1 MMINYVQ
8 GNIFNSQVQTIV
20 NPVNCVGVMGSGL
33 ALEFK
38 KRYHKM
44 YYSYKMA
51 CNKELFA
58 IGKLMLCDES
68 DYRILL
74 FPTKT
79 GWREP
84 SKIEYIESG
93 LKKFV
98 ETYESKNITS
108 IAFPKLGCGKG
119 GLDWQEVKPIME
131 RYLGNL
137 SIPIIVCV

>member
-1 MMINYVQ
+1 MIEYIQ
-8 GNIFNSQVQTIV
+8 GNIFNSKVQTIV
-20 NPVNCVGVMGSGL
+20 NPVNTVGVMGAGL

-38 KRYHKM
+38 KRYPKM
-44 YYSYKMA
+44 FQSYKRA
-51 CNKELFA
+51 CNKGLLSV
-58 IGKLMLCDES
+58 GKLMLCDES

-79 GWREP
+79 DWREP
-84 SKIEYIESG
+84 SRIEYIESG

-137 SIPIIVCV
+137 PIPIIVCV